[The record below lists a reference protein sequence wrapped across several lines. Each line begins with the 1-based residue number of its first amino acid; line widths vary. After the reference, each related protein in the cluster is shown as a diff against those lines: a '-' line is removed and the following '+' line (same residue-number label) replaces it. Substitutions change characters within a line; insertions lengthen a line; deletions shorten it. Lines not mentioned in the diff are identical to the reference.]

1 MHGAVPYSIVG
12 VREAIIRAARV
23 SKELIHSA
31 LISAA
36 IHRPCACAQTFWLG
50 GPHCLVTTNTKKK
63 KIVLKGLVVTVPGKT
78 RHNAD
83 QKNFFIEELPSASI
97 EVYVFQ
103 ILSRS
108 RVAF

>member
-1 MHGAVPYSIVG
+1 MW
-12 VREAIIRAARV
+12 RTLKEV
-23 SKELIHSA
+23 SP
-31 LISAA
+31 
-36 IHRPCACAQTFWLG
+36 HRQY
-50 GPHCLVTTNTKKK
+50 
-63 KIVLKGLVVTVPGKT
+63 VTVPGKT

-83 QKNFFIEELPSASI
+83 QKKFFFIEELPSASI